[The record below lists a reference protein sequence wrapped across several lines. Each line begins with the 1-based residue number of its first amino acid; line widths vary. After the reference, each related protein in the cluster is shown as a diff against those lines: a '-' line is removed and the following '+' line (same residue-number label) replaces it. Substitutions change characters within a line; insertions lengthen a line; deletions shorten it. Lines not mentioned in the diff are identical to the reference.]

1 MEEAFD
7 FYNKTSLKSYNLNET
22 MRYQLSRLDT
32 LDVFTRKHSES
43 VANITCRLCEHL
55 KLNPTFT
62 VYCTT
67 CAYLHDIGKMF
78 VPHEVLQ
85 KNGKL
90 TSEEYEIMKSH
101 AIKGYDIC
109 MADPLLKPYANGALY
124 HHEALN
130 GTGYPHGVTI
140 NEIPLEGQ
148 IIRVADEYDAIV
160 NKRQYKSHIGIS
172 DTLKILVENATP
184 VPAKPEENLDKKMI
198 KIRKKYGKINKKILA
213 QLFKIVIADTE
224 YEIKCVKEYVAFL
237 EQQIQRLQMLKS
249 YHEKYQMAMRDEDK
263 RVFAENIKK
272 LFSTGETLENYN
284 NILEDY
290 KNAYNVRNEKIN
302 NLYNEINVIKH
313 LKI

>member
-1 MEEAFD
+1 MDEEFD

-55 KLNPTFT
+55 NLNPTFT

-78 VPHEVLQ
+78 IPHEVLQ

-140 NEIPLEGQ
+140 NDIPLEGQ

-184 VPAKPEENLDKKMI
+184 VPAKPEENLDKKMV

-224 YEIKCVKEYVAFL
+224 YEIKCIKEYVAFL

-263 RVFAENIKK
+263 RLFAENIKK

>member
-263 RVFAENIKK
+263 RLFAENIKK

>member
-1 MEEAFD
+1 MNETFD

-43 VANITCRLCEHL
+43 VANITCRLCEL
-55 KLNPTFT
+55 LRLNPTFT

-67 CAYLHDIGKMF
+67 CAYLHDIGKIF
-78 VPHEVLQ
+78 IPHEILQ

-90 TSEEYEIMKSH
+90 NNDEYEIMKTH
-101 AIKGYDIC
+101 AIKGYNIC
-109 MADPLLKPYANGALY
+109 MADPLLKPYANGALF

-130 GTGYPHGVTI
+130 GTGYPYGITI
-140 NEIPLEGQ
+140 NDIPLEGQ

-172 DTLKILVENATP
+172 DTLKILIENSTP
-184 VPAKPEENLDKKMI
+184 IPAKPEDNFDKKMI
-198 KIRKKYGKINKKILA
+198 KIRKKYGKINKKILV
-213 QLFKIVIADTE
+213 QLFKIVISDTE
-224 YEIKCVKEYVAFL
+224 YEISCIKEYVNYLAEQIKRL
-237 EQQIQRLQMLKS
+237 ETIKM
-249 YHEKYQMAMRDEDK
+249 YHEKYNLSMTDRDK
-263 RVFAENIKK
+263 YYFAENIKQ
-272 LFSTGETLENYN
+272 LFSTGETIENYN

-290 KNAYNVRNEKIN
+290 KNAYNIRNEKIN
-302 NLYNEINVIKH
+302 NLYNEITIIKH

>member
-1 MEEAFD
+1 MDEEFD

-140 NEIPLEGQ
+140 NDIPLEGQ

-184 VPAKPEENLDKKMI
+184 VPAKPEENLDKKMV

-224 YEIKCVKEYVAFL
+224 YEIKCIKEYVAFL

-263 RVFAENIKK
+263 RLFAENIKK